1 MMSPPLRR
9 LALAIHLTLSVGWVG
24 AVAAYLALDV
34 TTATSADPQRLRGA
48 YLGMETIANSVIV
61 PVALASLL
69 TGLVMS
75 LGTKWGLFRHYW
87 VLISF
92 VLTVMAAA
100 VLLIETRTISSL
112 AAMAADPTVTT
123 DQLRSMGSTLAHSIG
138 GTLVLLVVLV
148 LNLYKPRGMTK
159 YGWRRH
165 RRERGMRVEPAFEP

>member
-1 MMSPPLRR
+1 
-9 LALAIHLTLSVGWVG
+9 LAIHLTLSVGWFG

-34 TTATSADPQRLRGA
+34 TTATSTDPQRLRAA
-48 YLGMETIANSVIV
+48 YLGMETIATSAIV
-61 PVALASLL
+61 PLALASLM

-92 VLTVMAAA
+92 VLTVIATT

-112 AAMAADPTVTT
+112 AALAADPTATPH
-123 DQLRSMGSTLAHSIG
+123 QLRSMGSTLAHSIG

-159 YGWRRH
+159 YGWRRQQ
-165 RRERGMRVEPAFEP
+165 RERSVQVEPAFER